1 MKSLKINISIII
13 LIGINFIFSYKYS
26 LRYTEFALYLSL
38 FLSIFQ
44 VFIFQFRK
52 KISLTNNLK
61 NIICYVLFSFL
72 VGLVFVSHIAVPIE
86 FLNVD
91 RWSVISSFLT
101 ELYNGN
107 YPYFAK
113 SHGGN
118 YPGPMPI
125 YYLIASPFHWMGEL
139 SILSCLGYC
148 ILTALLLKKANVTEN
163 IKFVLFYMFTS
174 VYLIWEITTR
184 SNLFTFTILT
194 LLVLDEVINFNI
206 KNTLKFYVLAVLT
219 GLVLSTRSIYIL
231 PYIIFFISSLTNK
244 EITFKKLFLFLS
256 IALVAF
262 VSTFIPFIYFFYD
275 DFFTMNPFIIQS
287 SFLIPKFY
295 ILIFILI
302 SILLAFFVKNK
313 IDKFFYSGL
322 SLFVATL
329 IYAFY
334 HLFNSG
340 YEVSF
345 ITSKT
350 DISYFIFCIPFLIKY
365 LMGNS
370 KQEKKTIANKVEQ

>member
-1 MKSLKINISIII
+1 MRSLKINVSIII
-13 LIGINFIFSYKYS
+13 LLFINFIFSYKYS
-26 LRYTEFALYLSL
+26 LRYTEFAIYLSIIL
-38 FLSIFQ
+38 LIFQ
-44 VFIFQFRK
+44 LFIFQFSN
-52 KISLTNNLK
+52 KICLTNKLK
-61 NIICYVLFSFL
+61 NIICYALFSFL
-72 VGLVFVSHIAVPIE
+72 VGLVFISHIAVPIE

-113 SHGGN
+113 SHSGN

-125 YYLIASPFHWMGEL
+125 YYLIASPFHLMGEL

-148 ILTALLLKKANVTEN
+148 ILTALLIKKVNVNEN
-163 IKFVLFYMFTS
+163 IKFLLFYMFTS

-194 LLVLDEVINFNI
+194 LLVLDEVINLNN
-206 KNTLKFYVLAVLT
+206 KNTLKFHVLAVLT

-231 PYIIFFISSLTNK
+231 PYMIFFISSLTNK

-287 SFLIPKFY
+287 SFLIPKLY
-295 ILIFILI
+295 PLIFILI
-302 SILLAFFVKNK
+302 SILLAFLVKNK

-322 SLFVATL
+322 SLFIAIL

-345 ITSKT
+345 INSKI

-370 KQEKKTIANKVEQ
+370 KQEKKQ